1 MTMQILITMINVKA
15 HDLVGTGEE
24 EAKKLPGN
32 LLGLLLTMPKQVVI
46 FIIIRILVITIILIV
61 IIKSTCQL

>member
-1 MTMQILITMINVKA
+1 MINVKA

-46 FIIIRILVITIILIV
+46 FIIIIRTLVITIILII